1 MKGSFLHL
9 QKVTFALEKKKN
21 KLFTRVEE
29 DVELKGHTLLMLRH
43 AADPQ
48 LFQGRVEEQAKQT
61 SGEGGNQKQSHLL
74 N

>member
-1 MKGSFLHL
+1 M
-9 QKVTFALEKKKN
+9 
-21 KLFTRVEE
+21 EE

-48 LFQGRVEEQAKQT
+48 LFHGGVEEQARQT

>member
-9 QKVTFALEKKKN
+9 QKVTFALEEKKN
-21 KLFTRVEE
+21 KLCTRVEE

-48 LFQGRVEEQAKQT
+48 LFQGCVEEQAKQT
-61 SGEGGNQKQSHLL
+61 SGDGGNQKQSHLL